1 MKPHHCNHCD
11 KHLALINRVFLLI
24 QLQFRVLTG
33 NNANLLNVNESSGQ
47 ISLSSNLNTN
57 VPITAN
63 MEVSVSGK
71 SFINLYQCPRIE
83 WKCYSRSKLC
93 IQDSWI
99 FFIEIWSE
107 RLRSEDTLPTFQWE
121 KSISEKLKWVEAHGS
136 TNYWILCFKYP
147 ESRYYQQFISNL
159 LAIWIYEIIIYVS
172 FYGTRR
178 R

>member
-24 QLQFRVLTG
+24 QLQFRVLSG

-83 WKCYSRSKLC
+83 WKCYSRSKVR

-99 FFIEIWSE
+99 FFYWNLKREITKWRYFTNLSV
-107 RLRSEDTLPTFQWE
+107 RKVDQWE
-121 KSISEKLKWVEAHGS
+121 TKVGWSAWINKLLNTV
-136 TNYWILCFKYP
+136 F
-147 ESRYYQQFISNL
+147 
-159 LAIWIYEIIIYVS
+159 
-172 FYGTRR
+172 
-178 R
+178 